1 MSTKRT
7 MMKHTLKEWV
17 AVTRY
22 WSFPVSAMPV
32 AVCFAYLFS
41 RGLVPDGTMPWF
53 CLLLSLLGIVVLH
66 AAGTRGH
73 THLRISKY

>member
-41 RGLVPDGTMPWF
+41 RGLVPDGTMPWRCRHSWSATPSGMRW
-53 CLLLSLLGIVVLH
+53 CLWSYP
-66 AAGTRGH
+66 
-73 THLRISKY
+73 SEDF